1 MKSTAINQAAYYAL
15 GIVMMKG
22 ISLLMIPFVTRQLT
36 PVEYGTLEILLIFA
50 DVSTLIIGFGLV
62 EALNRFMGLSAGNT
76 RDSQVLISQCFTL
89 AICVCVTIMT
99 TLYFLANT
107 IIELLPAEV
116 TTWQLCL
123 IAFPALLEGV
133 IAIPLT
139 LMRMQS
145 LAKRFC
151 FINVIKAVLQAL
163 LVIILLQLDYG
174 IDAILIA
181 GALSSI
187 FLILCLLPYQFQQMD
202 KGWYSNGYKNWRL
215 QGFSGEY
222 WQKMYEIIRY
232 GAPIVVGRL
241 GLFAMTG
248 LDRWLLA
255 DKVGIEQLAVY
266 AIAVKFALI
275 LALLMQPFGLW
286 WFPYRF
292 TLLKQVNGKEG
303 CANYAM
309 LGTNLGL
316 VAGFIMLLTLP
327 ALMRIILPETYHE
340 AAYIVMALLAVNMV
354 KHAGDLL
361 NLGCFI
367 NSSMSQMWVQW
378 LCALLAVSGYL
389 LWIDDYGVWAA
400 AGVLLFVY
408 LVRLALFYAYS
419 QYVLFLPYVHK
430 TWLLSIGAGT
440 ISMCILYLGLAPLI
454 IGESDTMNEIF
465 MLLLGGVISLLYLA
479 TLILY
484 NVLPNPLAIWQQR
497 HNARMVSV

>member
-62 EALNRFMGLSAGNT
+62 EALNRFIGLSTGNT

-107 IIELLPAEV
+107 IIALLPAEV

-139 LMRMQS
+139 LMRMQF

-151 FINVIKAVLQAL
+151 FINVIKAVLQAA

-187 FLILCLLPYQFQQMD
+187 FLVLCLLPYQFQQMD
-202 KGWYSNGYKNWRL
+202 EGWYLSAYRNWR
-215 QGFSGEY
+215 QKGFAGDY
-222 WQKMYEIIRY
+222 WQKMFEIMRY
-232 GAPIVVGRL
+232 GGPIVIGRL

-275 LALLMQPFGLW
+275 LALLLQPFGLW
-286 WFPYRF
+286 WFPFRF
-292 TLLKQVNGKEG
+292 TLLKQANGKEG

-316 VAGFIMLLTLP
+316 IGGFIMLITLP
-327 ALMRIILPETYHE
+327 TFMRLILPESYHE

-367 NSSMSQMWVQW
+367 NSSVSQMWVQW
-378 LCALLAVSGYL
+378 LCAILAVIGYV
-389 LWIDDYGVWAA
+389 LWIEDYGVWAA
-400 AGVLLFVY
+400 AGVLFFVY
-408 LVRLALFYAYS
+408 LVRLILFYVYS
-419 QYVLFLPYVHK
+419 QSVLFLPYAHK
-430 TWLLSIGAGT
+430 TWLLSIVVGALAMG
-440 ISMCILYLGLAPLI
+440 IFYLGLMPLFVDF
-454 IGESDTMNEIF
+454 SDTMNQFF
-465 MLLLGGVISLLYLA
+465 MLLSGGGISLVYIGI
-479 TLILY
+479 LIFY
-484 NVLPNPLAIWQQR
+484 KVLPNPLDIWQQR
-497 HNARMVSV
+497 QNARVVSV

>member
-22 ISLLMIPFVTRQLT
+22 ISLLMIPYVTRQLS

-62 EALNRFMGLSAGNT
+62 EALNRYVGLSSENS
-76 RDSQVLISQCFTL
+76 RDSQTLISQCFIL
-89 AICVCVTIMT
+89 AMCVCLMVMVC
-99 TLYFLANT
+99 LYFLANN
-107 IIELLPAEV
+107 IISLLPAKV
-116 TTWQLCL
+116 STQQLFL

-151 FINVIKAVLQAL
+151 FLNVIKAVLQAI
-163 LVIILLQLDYG
+163 LVVVLLQMDYG

-181 GALSSI
+181 GALSSL
-187 FLILCLLPYQFQQMD
+187 FLVLCLLPYQWQQMD
-202 KGWYSNGYKNWRL
+202 QGWYINWYKNWCSS
-215 QGFSGEY
+215 GFRGEY
-222 WQKMYEIIRY
+222 WQRMFEIMRY
-232 GAPIVVGRL
+232 GAPIVIGRL

-255 DKVGIEQLAVY
+255 DKVGIEQLAIY

-275 LALLMQPFGLW
+275 LALLLQPFGLW

-292 TLLKQVNGKEG
+292 TLLKQANGKEG
-303 CANYAM
+303 CAHYSM

-316 VAGFIMLLTLP
+316 ICGFIMLLMLP
-327 ALMRIILPETYHE
+327 TVMRIILPSAYHD
-340 AAYIVMALLAVNMV
+340 AALIVMALLAVNMV

-367 NSSMSQMWVQW
+367 KSSMSQMWVQW
-378 LCALLAVSGYL
+378 LCALLAVIGYL
-389 LWIDDYGVWAA
+389 LWIEEYGVWAA
-400 AGVLLFVY
+400 AGVLFFVY
-408 LVRLALFYAYS
+408 SLRLALFYFYS
-419 QYVLFLPYVHK
+419 QHVLFLPYQHK
-430 TWLLSIGAGT
+430 TWILSIVFGCLLLAGF
-440 ISMCILYLGLAPLI
+440 YLGIQPLFI
-454 IGESDTMNEIF
+454 EPFEVIN
-465 MLLLGGVISLLYLA
+465 LLMMFAVGALLSLLYLA
-479 TLILY
+479 VLIFY
-484 NVLPNPLAIWQQR
+484 KVLPNPIQLWQQR
-497 HNARMVSV
+497 QASAVTV